1 MRHEKR
7 ELPLAVGHLTS
18 PGFVEGRSRQES
30 RACGVE
36 GQIGSLPTWLC
47 WDSTLRRTAEE
58 LRRLREEFDPKGGA
72 SQVSESH
79 SLCAVAGKARSDRA
93 L

>member
-7 ELPLAVGHLTS
+7 ELPLAVGYLTS
-18 PGFVEGRSRQES
+18 PGFVEGRI
-30 RACGVE
+30 A
-36 GQIGSLPTWLC
+36 SLPTWLC

-58 LRRLREEFDPKGGA
+58 LRRLREEIDPKGGA
-72 SQVSESH
+72 CQVSESH